1 MKGNDKMKFKK
12 LIPALCMLLI
22 SAVMLGTST
31 FAWFSMNTEV
41 TATGMQVKVKSN
53 NTFLLIGEDTLTTAD
68 LIQAQTG
75 DDLTTEDLTVSD
87 AESEVYP
94 SSPVVTAR
102 LAAGSSASAAEIA
115 QNKYFPSTDT
125 VISNLATAAV
135 AGNWFTAQNGNPADS
150 NDTVKNVNKLNT
162 TANDPYEFSNYVI
175 KRTIYLSLAD
185 GSNAAHNLTVTPTIA
200 LKDTT
205 PAQSATDITAV
216 KVLVACGSNFV
227 ILDSS
232 MSTAQSLHAT
242 ADFTLTDTTAIQV
255 DIYVYY
261 DGEEDAVYT
270 NNAADLAIATVDL
283 QFNVEVGTAA

>member
-1 MKGNDKMKFKK
+1 MFKK
-12 LIPALCMLLI
+12 LIPALLMLLI
-22 SAVMLGTST
+22 SAALVTSAT

-75 DDLTTEDLTVSD
+75 ADLTTEDLTVSD

-115 QNKYFPSTDT
+115 QNKYFPSTDP

-135 AGNWFTAQNGNPADS
+135 ESNWFTAQNGNPADS
-150 NDTVKNVNKLNT
+150 NDTVKNVNKLNG

-175 KRTIYLSLAD
+175 KRTVYLSLAD

-200 LKDTT
+200 LKETT
-205 PAQSATDITAV
+205 PAQTATDITAV

-242 ADFTLTDTTAIQV
+242 ADFTLTDTSAIQV

-270 NNAADLAIATVDL
+270 NNAADLADATVDL